1 MFDLNYYDMLRKKEK
16 LLDEQ
21 HNFYS
26 RKKINDNKRL
36 ITENNIKS
44 FKELKEN
51 EFIIL
56 SLK

>member
-16 LLDEQ
+16 LLDNS

-26 RKKINDNKRL
+26 RKNIDNNKRL
-36 ITENNIKS
+36 IAENNIKT

-56 SLK
+56 KIN

>member
-1 MFDLNYYDMLRKKEK
+1 MLRKKEK